1 MGRERRA
8 GGVMLAVGRACNGSL
23 FSLMQRA
30 DEIDP
35 ADGSPDELEELIAEM
50 TAKDPNFPRMVE
62 EAMARQTLMHTLIQE
77 RKRQRITQKIL
88 AARMQ
93 TKQST
98 LARMEQG
105 RRDPRIST
113 LQRYA
118 ASLGKRITW
127 QLVDA

>member
-1 MGRERRA
+1 MDKDRQA
-8 GGVMLAVGRACNGSL
+8 
-23 FSLMQRA
+23 LMQQA
-30 DEIDP
+30 DEIDE

-50 TAKDPNFPRMVE
+50 TAKDPNFPRMLE
-62 EAMARQTLMHTLIQE
+62 EAMARQTLLHTLIQE

-88 AARMQ
+88 AARME

-105 RRDPRIST
+105 QRDPRIST

>member
-1 MGRERRA
+1 MDNER
-8 GGVMLAVGRACNGSL
+8 LAR
-23 FSLMQRA
+23 MQLA
-30 DEIDP
+30 DKIDE
-35 ADGSPDELEELIAEM
+35 ADGCPDELEDLIAEM
-50 TAKDPNFPRMVE
+50 TEKDPDFPRKLE
-62 EAMARQTLMHTLIQE
+62 EAMTRQTLMHILIQE

-88 AARMQ
+88 AVRME

-105 RRDPRIST
+105 KRDPRIST

-118 ASLGKRITW
+118 ASLGKRLTW

>member
-1 MGRERRA
+1 MNNEK
-8 GGVMLAVGRACNGSL
+8 LAH
-23 FSLMQRA
+23 MQQA
-30 DEIDP
+30 EEIDQE
-35 ADGSPDELEELIAEM
+35 DEGPDELEELIAEF
-50 TAKDPNFPRMVE
+50 TAKDPNFPFMVD
-62 EAMARQTLMHTLIQE
+62 EALERRRLMHTLIQE
-77 RKRQRITQKIL
+77 RRRQRITQKIL
-88 AARMQ
+88 AARME

-105 RRDPRIST
+105 QRDPRIST

>member
-1 MGRERRA
+1 
-8 GGVMLAVGRACNGSL
+8 
-23 FSLMQRA
+23 MQQIDGIDQE
-30 DEIDP
+30 DEE
-35 ADGSPDELEELIAEM
+35 PDALEELIAEF
-50 TAKDPNFPRMVE
+50 TAKDPNFPHMVE
-62 EAMARQTLMHTLIQE
+62 EALYRRRLVHVLIQE
-77 RKRQRITQKIL
+77 RKRQRVTQKIL

-105 RRDPRIST
+105 QRDPRIST

-118 ASLGKRITW
+118 ASLGKRLEW

>member
-1 MGRERRA
+1 MNDEKL
-8 GGVMLAVGRACNGSL
+8 V
-23 FSLMQRA
+23 QRQQNEEIVQE
-30 DEIDP
+30 DE
-35 ADGSPDELEELIAEM
+35 GPDELEELIAEF
-50 TAKDPNFPRMVE
+50 TAKDPNFPYMVE
-62 EAMARQTLMHTLIQE
+62 EALERRRLVHMLIQE
-77 RKRQRITQKIL
+77 RKHQRITQKIL
-88 AARMQ
+88 AARME

-105 RRDPRIST
+105 QRDPRIST

>member
-1 MGRERRA
+1 MNSEK
-8 GGVMLAVGRACNGSL
+8 LSH
-23 FSLMQRA
+23 MQQA
-30 DEIDP
+30 EEIDQE
-35 ADGSPDELEELIAEM
+35 DEGRDELEEMIAEF
-50 TAKDPNFPRMVE
+50 TAKDPKFPYMVQE
-62 EAMARQTLMHTLIQE
+62 SLERRRLMYILIQE

-88 AARMQ
+88 AARMD

-105 RRDPRIST
+105 KRDPRLST

-118 ASLGKRITW
+118 ASLGKRLTW

>member
-1 MGRERRA
+1 MNDEKLVHMKQA
-8 GGVMLAVGRACNGSL
+8 E
-23 FSLMQRA
+23 
-30 DEIDP
+30 EIDQE
-35 ADGSPDELEELIAEM
+35 DEGPDALDELIAEF

-62 EAMARQTLMHTLIQE
+62 EAMVRQTLMHVLIQE
-77 RKRQRITQKIL
+77 RKRQRVTQKIL

-105 RRDPRIST
+105 QRDPRIST

-118 ASLGKRITW
+118 ASLGKRLEW
-127 QLVDA
+127 QLIDV